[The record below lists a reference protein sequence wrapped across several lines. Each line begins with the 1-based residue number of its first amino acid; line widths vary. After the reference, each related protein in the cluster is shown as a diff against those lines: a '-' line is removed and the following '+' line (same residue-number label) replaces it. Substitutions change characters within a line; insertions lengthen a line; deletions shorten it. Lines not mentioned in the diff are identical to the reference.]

1 MTIISRSALVMYSA
15 EQMFDVVND
24 VRKYPEFLQ
33 GCQSTRVIAEGDDF
47 IEAELTLSKAGFT
60 QSFVT
65 RNTLVRPELMEI
77 NLVEGPFSSLRGTW
91 RFQALAD
98 DACKVSLDLEF
109 EVASRIAGA
118 ALGALFKQ
126 VANTMVDA
134 FVKRGKQVYG

>member
-1 MTIISRSALVMYSA
+1 MTKISRSALVMYSA

-33 GCQSTRVIAEGDDF
+33 GCQASRVIAESDDF

-65 RNTLVRPELMEI
+65 RNSLTRPELMEI
-77 NLVEGPFSSLRGTW
+77 NLVDGPFSKLQGTW

-109 EVASRIAGA
+109 EVSSRLAGA
-118 ALGALFKQ
+118 ALGVLFKQ

>member
-1 MTIISRSALVMYSA
+1 MTVISRSALVMHTA

-24 VRKYPEFLQ
+24 VRKYPEFLP
-33 GCQSTRVIAEGDDF
+33 GCQATRVIDESDEF

-65 RNTLVRPELMEI
+65 RNRLVRPELMELS
-77 NLVEGPFSSLRGTW
+77 LVDGPFAKFRGQW
-91 RFQALAD
+91 RFHALSD

-109 EVASRIAGA
+109 EVTNRIAGA
-118 ALGALFKQ
+118 ALSALFKQ
-126 VANTMVDA
+126 VANSMVDA

>member
-1 MTIISRSALVMYSA
+1 MTMINRSALVMYSA

-33 GCQSTRVIAEGDDF
+33 GCQASKVIAEGDDF

-65 RNTLVRPELMEI
+65 RNTLMRPELMEI
-77 NLVEGPFSSLRGTW
+77 NLVEGPFSELRGTW
-91 RFQALAD
+91 RFHALAD
-98 DACKVSLDLEF
+98 NACKVSLDLEF
-109 EVASRIAGA
+109 EVTNRLAGA
-118 ALGALFKQ
+118 ALNVLFKQ

-134 FVKRGKQVYG
+134 FVKRSKQVYG

>member
-1 MTIISRSALVMYSA
+1 MTTISRSALVMYSA

-33 GCQSTRVIAEGDDF
+33 GCQATRVIAEGDDF

-65 RNTLVRPELMEI
+65 RNALVRPELMKI
-77 NLVEGPFSSLRGTW
+77 DLVEGPFSELSGTW

-98 DACKVSLDLEF
+98 NACKVSLDLEF
-109 EVASRIAGA
+109 EVANRLAGA
-118 ALGALFKQ
+118 ALSVLFKQ

>member
-33 GCQSTRVIAEGDDF
+33 GCQASKVIAEGEDF

-65 RNTLVRPELMEI
+65 RNLLTRPELMEI
-77 NLVEGPFSSLRGTW
+77 NLVDGPFSKLRGTW
-91 RFQALAD
+91 RFQALAE

-109 EVASRIAGA
+109 EVANRLAGA

-134 FVKRGKQVYG
+134 FVKRGKQIYG

>member
-1 MTIISRSALVMYSA
+1 MTTISRSALVMYSA

-24 VRKYPEFLQ
+24 VRSYPEFLQ
-33 GCQSTRVIAEGDDF
+33 GCQASRVIAEGDDF

-77 NLVEGPFSSLRGTW
+77 NLVEGPFSELRGTW
-91 RFQALAD
+91 RFQPLAD

-109 EVASRIAGA
+109 EVTNRIAGA
-118 ALGALFKQ
+118 ALSVLFKQ